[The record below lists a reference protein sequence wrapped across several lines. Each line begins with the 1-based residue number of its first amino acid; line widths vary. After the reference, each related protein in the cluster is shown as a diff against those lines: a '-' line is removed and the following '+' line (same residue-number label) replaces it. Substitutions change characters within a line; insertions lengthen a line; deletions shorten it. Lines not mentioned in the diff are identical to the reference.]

1 LHYIKRFIMG
11 GAVGFGITLATF
23 LYWVRYFD
31 VDDYSGFGIA
41 AALFYLSALGAGLGV
56 ILGFF
61 TRPRRR
67 TKGSLEGAGLS
78 RAD

>member
-1 LHYIKRFIMG
+1 MVF
-11 GAVGFGITLATF
+11 
-23 LYWVRYFD
+23 
-31 VDDYSGFGIA
+31 
-41 AALFYLSALGAGLGV
+41 FYLSALGAGLGV

>member
-1 LHYIKRFIMG
+1 M
-11 GAVGFGITLATF
+11 VGFGVTLVAF
-23 LYWVRYFD
+23 FYWVRFFD
-31 VDDYSGFGIA
+31 ADDAGLGIGMVF
-41 AALFYLSALGAGLGV
+41 FYLSALGAGLGV

-67 TKGSLEGAGLS
+67 TKGSSNGAGLS